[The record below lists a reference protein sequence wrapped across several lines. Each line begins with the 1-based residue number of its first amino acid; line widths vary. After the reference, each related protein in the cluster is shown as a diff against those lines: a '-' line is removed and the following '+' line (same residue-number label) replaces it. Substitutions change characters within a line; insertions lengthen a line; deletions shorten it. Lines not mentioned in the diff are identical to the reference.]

1 MTALHR
7 EALSAARYEARFL
20 RLPAL
25 LPREAE
31 WARLVDDAL
40 EPNPFYGPAFM
51 AAAEQNLHPHRPV
64 DYLIVEDKARDNALC
79 ALIPLERP
87 HPRDGILWGAL
98 ALYRTPYTCLT
109 VPPLQREQAAP
120 ILGAA
125 LAALARRS
133 QRLILP
139 MIPQGRS
146 FANLLRTAIVGA
158 GLSSVTV
165 DGRSRAAVMTDL
177 DTEAYRNTFWKKAT
191 RSQERRRLR
200 QLGEVGHVVHRT
212 FLATDPGG
220 REALEAFL
228 RLEQAG
234 WKGREGT
241 ALLQSPTTTAFAHAA
256 FLAPHEPGRVLFET
270 LSVDD
275 RIIAVNVNLVAGRA
289 GFAIKSAYDE
299 TFGRFGA
306 GNLLDGFSLA
316 LAAAGGPLERLDSC
330 APVEH
335 PIRQRWRQEERI
347 ERLLVGL
354 KPGVRLDAMAR
365 WMARLGPYGL
375 WRGFDQRYD
384 AE

>member
-7 EALSAARYEARFL
+7 EAPSAARYEARFL

-25 LPREAE
+25 LSREAE
-31 WARLVDDAL
+31 WARLVDEAL

-51 AAAEQNLHPHRPV
+51 AAAERHLHPRRPI

-79 ALIPLERP
+79 ALIPFERP

-98 ALYRTPYTCLT
+98 ALYRNPYTCLT
-109 VPPLQREQAAP
+109 VPLLQREDAAP
-120 ILGAA
+120 ILGGA
-125 LAALARRS
+125 LAALARRAP
-133 QRLILP
+133 RLILP
-139 MIPQGRS
+139 MIPHGRG
-146 FANLLRTAIVGA
+146 FANLLRAAVAGA
-158 GLSSVTV
+158 GLSSASV

-177 DTEAYRNTFWKKAT
+177 DAEAYRNTFWKKAT

-200 QLGEVGHVVHRT
+200 QLGEVGHVAHRT

-228 RLEQAG
+228 HLEQAG

-241 ALLQSPTTTAFAHAA
+241 ALRQSPSTAAFAQTA
-256 FLAPHEPGRVLFET
+256 FLAPLEPGRVLFET

-289 GFAIKSAYDE
+289 GFAVKSAYDE
-299 TFGRFGA
+299 AFGRFGA

-316 LAAAGGPLERLDSC
+316 LAAGSGPLERLDSC

-335 PIRQRWRQEERI
+335 PIRHRWRQEERI

-354 KPGVRLDAMAR
+354 RPGVGLAAMAR

-384 AE
+384 SE